1 MDISEWSGQSIPRY
15 PTPGPHLTWTWSFP
29 MIPFEGLVQ
38 PGSGLGLESK
48 MTQVANCFRCRKW
61 HTLYVIQCIMGAA
74 LATFILPFSLQPKKF
89 AGHSVC
95 EVDCNLL
102 QATFSFVSFKVEFPF
117 PALPNLLVSIL
128 KASNGERMV
137 VWRAEFWGSENYR
150 FPIPRFCFDDPRTS
164 TVTRL
169 KGAPV

>member
-1 MDISEWSGQSIPRY
+1 MIWTVHPPLPYSRASSDMDLELPNDPLWGPWSS
-15 PTPGPHLTWTWSFP
+15 
-29 MIPFEGLVQ
+29 
-38 PGSGLGLESK
+38 LGLAWVWRRK